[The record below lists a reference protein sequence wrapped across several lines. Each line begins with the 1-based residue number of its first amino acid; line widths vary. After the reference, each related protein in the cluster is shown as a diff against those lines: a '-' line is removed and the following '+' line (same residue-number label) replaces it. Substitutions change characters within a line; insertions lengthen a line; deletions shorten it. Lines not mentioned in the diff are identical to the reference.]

1 MIQHIPHTRFRY
13 AAIALP
19 LMFLIVGLSP
29 QAHSSQNRSPTKTLR
44 THKDLTYAVAEDHQ
58 LKLDLYVPEA
68 SSAPKLVVWIHGGG
82 WRQGSRKN
90 PRIKWVTDHGF
101 ALASIS
107 YRFTPEHTFPAQI
120 HDCKAAIRWLR
131 AHSEEYGYD
140 ATKIAVAGSSAGG
153 QLALLLGT
161 SADVKELE
169 GELGDHS
176 EKSSRVDAVIDYFGP
191 SDFPLRQ
198 TTNPERALTTKSG
211 SFALLDGV
219 KDGRVNPEK
228 EKDAS
233 PVTWVSKDDPP
244 LLIIHGKADDVV
256 LVVQAERMADVY
268 KQASLDVTM
277 LLHPTAKHGSKSLF
291 SDSYK
296 DAAIEFLKRTLKA
309 E

>member
-1 MIQHIPHTRFRY
+1 MTHRISLLLPAITMFSLLQT
-13 AAIALP
+13 AAFSADA
-19 LMFLIVGLSP
+19 G
-29 QAHSSQNRSPTKTLR
+29 SSQGKTAA
-44 THKDLTYAVAEDHQ
+44 KVKVYNNLTYATAENQ
-58 LKLDLYVPEA
+58 ELKLDLLVPQIGT
-68 SSAPKLVVWIHGGG
+68 SAKLVVWIHGGG
-82 WRQGSRKN
+82 WRKGSRKN

-107 YRFTPEHTFPAQI
+107 YRFTPEHTFPSQI

-131 AHSEEYGYD
+131 AHSDQYGYD
-140 ATKIAVAGSSAGG
+140 AEKIAGAGSSAGG

-161 SADVKELE
+161 SADVETLE
-169 GELGDHS
+169 GDLGNHRK
-176 EKSSRVDAVIDYFGP
+176 ESSRIDAVIDYFGP

-211 SFALLDGV
+211 SFAMLDGV
-219 KDGRVNPEK
+219 KDGKLNPRK

-268 KQASLDVTM
+268 NQADLDVTM
-277 LLHPTAKHGSKSLF
+277 LLHPTAKHGSKVLF
-291 SDSYK
+291 EGDYK
-296 DAAIEFLKRTLKA
+296 DAAVKFLKRTLHAK
-309 E
+309 